1 MATRGM
7 YIFEGAKPESVYVHW
22 DNDPQGAAE
31 KLAEWLCVENGT
43 PETFCRLNDGQ
54 MEECEESHPD
64 IEYRYRLMWPT
75 LVMGQRK
82 KEDIQELF
90 GTTVVPNSMAMI
102 LVQHRKTLD
111 NIDWTQP
118 VDNIY
123 GPWENEFCGPVF
135 AFLELYVSAD
145 ARQKYLDSE
154 TFSH

>member
-22 DNDPQGAAE
+22 DNYPEGAAN

-43 PETFCRLNDGQ
+43 PETFCKLNDGQ
-54 MEECEESHPD
+54 MEECEHSHPD

-102 LVQHRKTLD
+102 LVQHRKVTD
-111 NIDWTQP
+111 PDEDDFFGSWVT
-118 VDNIY
+118 
-123 GPWENEFCGPVF
+123 EFCGPVF